1 MRKGLAAGLICSFGV
16 LGEGA
21 LRAQEDPELP
31 PPVAMARGGSSVISY
46 PPEFFAEYQP
56 TMALEM
62 VTRIPG
68 FAYDRGDTSIR
79 GLAGTGGN
87 ILIDGQRPS
96 TKSQNLDDILRRIPV
111 ASIERIDLIR
121 GGAPGIDMRGQTV
134 VANIVRRS
142 GAATSLAA
150 EFMTK
155 FYTNALPARI
165 ARVEGSRTGRRLSL
179 EGVLHWREDK
189 DQTIS
194 GIGRISRRDAG
205 GRSTDRGRFEAD
217 WDRFIVGGNG
227 AAEYRDGPD
236 FVRFSLNGERDRQD
250 RKDMT
255 DLTNAA
261 GPVFHETVDAD
272 VATDR
277 GVASIEYE
285 REFSPRLTLRAL
297 MLESRERDRIVTTS
311 TGTGPEQVSSERS
324 LAGESIMRASG
335 TFLANPALTIDG
347 RVERTFNFLDAE
359 SSLMRGGVPV
369 PLPSAEVRV
378 EERRIDAE
386 GAARWQAW
394 NRLTVEA
401 AIGYE
406 RSTIGVDGDARRSR
420 SLSFL
425 KPRLNLTVEPTKG
438 WEVRLRAERV
448 VSQLDFEDFAT
459 TASLDT
465 GTVNAGNPDLTPEQ
479 AWLFETT
486 VERRFWD
493 RGAITFTA
501 SHSELSDVIDLIPIE
516 DRFDAPGN
524 IGSGSRQEAKLAMS
538 LPLDRLG
545 ANGTLIRLNAHW
557 RRSRVTD
564 PVTGERRRISLQRP
578 FQGDV
583 TIIKDLPRL
592 RSVITADFYTGFS
605 ETSYRINEIRTI
617 AANSDPLAK
626 IYWDWTV
633 KPGMSLRFMFENIGF
648 RSRSRKR
655 VLYEGPRSTG
665 RLIGTERRNAVMDP
679 FFLVRVRKTL

>member
-1 MRKGLAAGLICSFGV
+1 MRGGLAAGLICSFGA
-16 LGEGA
+16 LGEA
-21 LRAQEDPELP
+21 PLRAQEDPEAQAPAPL
-31 PPVAMARGGSSVISY
+31 ARGGSSVISY

-62 VTRIPG
+62 ITRIPG
-68 FAYDRGDTSIR
+68 FTYDRGDTSIR

-96 TKSQNLDDILRRIPV
+96 TKSQNLDDILRRIPITG
-111 ASIERIDLIR
+111 IERIELIR
-121 GGAPGIDMRGQTV
+121 GGAPGIDMRGQTM
-134 VANIVRRS
+134 VANIIRRA
-142 GAATSLAA
+142 GATTSLAA

-155 FYTNALPARI
+155 FYTNAAPARI
-165 ARVEGSRTGRRLSL
+165 ARIEGSRKGRKFSL

-194 GIGRISRRDAG
+194 GIGRISRRDG
-205 GRSTDRGRFEAD
+205 NGRLTDWGRFEAD
-217 WDRFIVGGNG
+217 WDRFIIGGNG

-236 FVRFSLNGERDRQD
+236 FIRFSLNGERDRQD
-250 RKDMT
+250 RRDMT

-261 GPVFHETVDAD
+261 GTEFHETVAAD

-285 REFSPRLTLRAL
+285 REVSSRLTLRAL
-297 MLESRERDRIVTTS
+297 ALESRERDRILTRS
-311 TGTGPEQVSSERS
+311 TGTGPEQVSRERS

-335 TFLANPALTIDG
+335 TFVPVPTLTIDG
-347 RVERTFNFLDAE
+347 RIERTFNFLDAE
-359 SSLMRGGVPV
+359 SSLTRGGIPV
-369 PLPSAEVRV
+369 ALPSATVRV

-386 GAARWQAW
+386 GSARWQIW
-394 NRLTVEA
+394 NQLTAEA

-406 RSTIGVDGDARRSR
+406 RSTIGVDGDARQSR
-420 SLSFL
+420 SLQFL
-425 KPRLNLTVEPTKG
+425 KPRLNLTIEPAKG
-438 WEVRLRAERV
+438 WELRLRAERII
-448 VSQLDFEDFAT
+448 SQLDFDDFAT
-459 TASLDT
+459 TAALDT

-479 AWLFETT
+479 AWLFEGT

-493 RGAITFTA
+493 RGAITLTA

-524 IGSGSRQEAKLAMS
+524 IGSGMRQEAKLAVS

-545 ANGTLIRLNAHW
+545 ASGALIRLNANW

-578 FQGDV
+578 FQGDI

-592 RSVITADFYTGFS
+592 KSVITADFYTGFS

-633 KPGMSLRFMFENIGF
+633 KPGLSLRFMFENIGF

-655 VLYEGPRSTG
+655 ELYDGPRSAG
-665 RLIGTERRNAVMDP
+665 RLISVERRYAVMDP
-679 FFLVRVRKTL
+679 FFLVRLRKTL